1 MAGGVVK
8 DFRLYECKI
17 CVVHTADESKVVV
30 LRGMDYACLLF
41 EKRTE
46 D

>member
-17 CVVHTADESKVVV
+17 FVVHTADDGKVVV
-30 LRGMDYACLLF
+30 QRGMDYACLLF
-41 EKRTE
+41 ERRTE
-46 D
+46 N

>member
-17 CVVHTADESKVVV
+17 FVVHTADESKVVV
-30 LRGMDYACLLF
+30 QRGMDYACLF
-41 EKRTE
+41 VKRRTE
-46 D
+46 N

>member
-1 MAGGVVK
+1 MSGGVVK

-17 CVVHTADESKVVV
+17 FVVHTAYESKVVV

>member
-1 MAGGVVK
+1 MAGGVVE

>member
-1 MAGGVVK
+1 MAGGVGK